1 MNDDVRSNP
10 RPEDE
15 TEKPHGRH
23 ELPSDDQEPD
33 LLAPDSDALEAWDP
47 DREEPAAHEPGG
59 GEPDAQAT
67 DSRTR
72 AERAGAEREPR
83 DGEPDDGGEGEPED
97 GGERE
102 EWGDGVLPP
111 PAVAPGRRR
120 SPAGVLIGV
129 LLALLGFGL
138 AVQVRSNTSTSGL
151 PSARQEDLVR
161 ILDELSSR
169 EERLRRQI
177 SSLEAAKARLSTT
190 GDRSEVALSEAR
202 TRSTNLGIL
211 AGTIAAQ
218 GPGIQLILSDPG
230 GKLTAEDLLDAV
242 EELRAAGAEAIQVG
256 SVRIGLD
263 SSFTATED
271 GLAVDGQ
278 RVDAPY
284 TIFAIGDP
292 PTLATAMGIPGGV
305 IDSARRAGGEARIS
319 QQPLLVIRALRTVRP
334 PQYSRP
340 ADGGR

>member
-1 MNDDVRSNP
+1 MNDDSKSNP

-15 TEKPHGRH
+15 TERGTEGRDLPHEATEEAAEPDGSTAPGDDEGARHGRH
-23 ELPSDDQEPD
+23 EQEPD
-33 LLAPDSDALEAWDP
+33 REVADERGRHEDAED
-47 DREEPAAHEPGG
+47 DAA
-59 GEPDAQAT
+59 
-67 DSRTR
+67 
-72 AERAGAEREPR
+72 
-83 DGEPDDGGEGEPED
+83 
-97 GGERE
+97 
-102 EWGDGVLPP
+102 DGVLPGP
-111 PAVAPGRRR
+111 GMASGAVADAGDEDEAEAAPRRGLR
-120 SPAGVLIGV
+120 SPAGALIGV

-211 AGTIAAQ
+211 AGTLAAQ
-218 GPGIQLILSDPG
+218 GPGIQLTLLDPN
-230 GKLTAEDLLDAV
+230 KKITAEDLLDAV

-263 SSFTATED
+263 SSFTAGD
-271 GLAVDGQ
+271 AGLAVDGQ

-284 TIFAIGDP
+284 TILAIGDP
-292 PTLATAMGIPGGV
+292 QTLSTAMGIPGGV
-305 IDSARRAGGEARIS
+305 VDSARRAGGEARIVL
-319 QQPLLVIRALRTVRP
+319 QQQLVIRALRTIRP